1 MKSNE
6 KRRPNYKHPP
16 KKYNNNSGIF
26 LDSDD
31 HNDQY
36 YDTGHVFIAMTE
48 KIIKMWSLGLAK

>member
-48 KIIKMWSLGLAK
+48 KIIKM